1 MRHRPGPRHLRRSPA
16 ARRLQHLARLGFVVC
31 LVVGLAQP
39 GSLGAVA
46 AGTAS
51 ASLGRNDP
59 FGVLGPGAADP
70 DRPDADGTGLLL
82 RGDGST
88 AVLTELQQ
96 GVAQLAP
103 AAAVALP
110 LDQLDAAVDELD
122 RQIAFVGAQVA
133 NARGQLAVVE
143 VDRARLDVAIAETQ
157 RRIDDLEAR
166 VAEEAISLYISPRA
180 DALEVFT
187 SAGDL
192 DSSVRRQG
200 LVRSLLETGERA
212 TDQLRIAQQDLLELR
227 AAFDQVNGTASALR
241 GGLDGAEQQL
251 DAATGRRAE
260 LALTLAERVA
270 ALDAEII
277 GLAQGE
283 AQLVRVLSQTEL
295 AAEEQAS
302 RRLSMPIDAPI
313 TSEFGTRWGRMHN
326 GVDFESDIG
335 VPIYAAKS
343 GVVIEAD
350 WMDGYGQVT
359 VIDHGGGLT
368 TLYAHQSAFEVSAG
382 DHVERG
388 QLIGYVGVTGNSTGP
403 HLHFETRES
412 GAPVDPRKYL
422 S

>member
-1 MRHRPGPRHLRRSPA
+1 MNTTVVVLGAGKIGQMVAHFLVHSGDYEVRIGDADQGAVDAILS
-16 ARRLQHLARLGFVVC
+16 RLG
-31 LVVGLAQP
+31 
-39 GSLGAVA
+39 
-46 AGTAS
+46 TAK
-51 ASLGRNDP
+51 GR
-59 FGVLGPGAADP
+59 
-70 DRPDADGTGLLL
+70 R
-82 RGDGST
+82 
-88 AVLTELQQ
+88 
-96 GVAQLAP
+96 
-103 AAAVALP
+103 
-110 LDQLDAAVDELD
+110 VD
-122 RQIAFVGAQVA
+122 
-133 NARGQLAVVE
+133 
-143 VDRARLDVAIAETQ
+143 
-157 RRIDDLEAR
+157 
-166 VAEEAISLYISPRA
+166 
-180 DALEVFT
+180 FT

-326 GVDFESDIG
+326 GVDFE
-335 VPIYAAKS
+335 
-343 GVVIEAD
+343 
-350 WMDGYGQVT
+350 
-359 VIDHGGGLT
+359 
-368 TLYAHQSAFEVSAG
+368 
-382 DHVERG
+382 
-388 QLIGYVGVTGNSTGP
+388 
-403 HLHFETRES
+403 
-412 GAPVDPRKYL
+412 
-422 S
+422 